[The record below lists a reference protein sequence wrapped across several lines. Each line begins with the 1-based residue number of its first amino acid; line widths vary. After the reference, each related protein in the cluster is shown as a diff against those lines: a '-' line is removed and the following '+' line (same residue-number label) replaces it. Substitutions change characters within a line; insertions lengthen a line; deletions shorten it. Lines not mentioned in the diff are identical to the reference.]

1 MSIFKAVHFQSFG
14 LSFWQPRKFN
24 VMPGAVGTDMENLTK
39 DSSVKW
45 RLLFKL
51 CFFSLV
57 IGTVIFIK
65 SKDGMRGSSTYNPY
79 YSQPEKINPYSKYP
93 IRPNSSGQIFPLRNL
108 WVSFLSTGT
117 RYLKTD
123 LFITFS
129 VSSQIPENSWL
140 FVMMT

>member
-1 MSIFKAVHFQSFG
+1 
-14 LSFWQPRKFN
+14 
-24 VMPGAVGTDMENLTK
+24 MPSAVGTDMENLTK

-51 CFFSLV
+51 CFFSFV

-93 IRPNSSGQIFPLRNL
+93 AISQNSSCQIFHSSISE
-108 WVSFLSTGT
+108 VVIFLS
-117 RYLKTD
+117 D
-123 LFITFS
+123 DQFCIFS
-129 VSSQIPENSWL
+129 QNW
-140 FVMMT
+140 

>member
-1 MSIFKAVHFQSFG
+1 
-14 LSFWQPRKFN
+14 
-24 VMPGAVGTDMENLTK
+24 MPSAVGTDMENLTK

-51 CFFSLV
+51 CFFSFV

-93 IRPNSSGQIFPLRNL
+93 AKLGCVFPMVIWPAFHMGQYRANDHPYHAAQFRILPRCNL
-108 WVSFLSTGT
+108 PGMF
-117 RYLKTD
+117 
-123 LFITFS
+123 
-129 VSSQIPENSWL
+129 
-140 FVMMT
+140 